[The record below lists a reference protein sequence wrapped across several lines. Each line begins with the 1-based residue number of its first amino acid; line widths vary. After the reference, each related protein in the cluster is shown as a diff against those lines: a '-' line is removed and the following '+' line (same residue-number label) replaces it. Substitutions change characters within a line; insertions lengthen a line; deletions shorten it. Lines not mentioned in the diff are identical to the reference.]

1 MDSPSFSTQ
10 LPMIARDEHA
20 QWPRSFSDS
29 LYVFSH
35 KEVRVEACSNLFPFS
50 FI

>member
-10 LPMIARDEHA
+10 LPMFARYKSA
-20 QWPRSFSDS
+20 QQPRSFWDTV
-29 LYVFSH
+29 YDFSH
-35 KEVRVEACSNLFPFS
+35 KEVRAEAYSNLFPFS

>member
-10 LPMIARDEHA
+10 LPMIARDERA
-20 QWPRSFSDS
+20 QQPRSFWHS

-35 KEVRVEACSNLFPFS
+35 KEVRAEACSSLFPFS

>member
-10 LPMIARDEHA
+10 LPMIAWDERA
-20 QWPRSFSDS
+20 QQPRSLWDS
-29 LYVFSH
+29 VYVFSH

>member
-10 LPMIARDEHA
+10 LPMIAWDERA
-20 QWPRSFSDS
+20 QRPPSFWESV
-29 LYVFSH
+29 YVFSH
-35 KEVRVEACSNLFPFS
+35 KEVRAEACSNLFPFS